1 MTSALPCQKA
11 EELGGKVTVEPMPL
25 SGIGELAMFQDPDG
39 VMMGLFK
46 EQYGLGR
53 SENQHENVKT
63 RAADLGDP

>member
-1 MTSALPCQKA
+1 
-11 EELGGKVTVEPMPL
+11 
-25 SGIGELAMFQDPDG
+25 MFQDPDG